1 MDKQVRHLMEKLKIS
16 EAEAIQVIADDKA
29 IDKGA
34 KLFELTDDQKKTAKQ
49 ATNAKRGPTVYQ
61 FQKRERKQNTGKRA
75 IMEHLETVHLSK
87 SITAISKGLFKNCPK
102 LKTVNIEPTLKSIGE
117 YAITNTN
124 IESVVLSDELTTIE
138 QYTFS
143 GCSNLKNVTFGKNI
157 E

>member
-75 IMEHLETVHLSK
+75 IMEHLEKAVGE
-87 SITAISKGLFKNCPK
+87 IAEEISLLNPEREMEFFIDGKKYK
-102 LKTVNIEPTLKSIGE
+102 I
-117 YAITNTN
+117 
-124 IESVVLSDELTTIE
+124 VLSEPR
-138 QYTFS
+138 
-143 GCSNLKNVTFGKNI
+143 K
-157 E
+157 